1 MSADPG
7 VEAKRATSVA
17 MTFKEPD
24 VARRGGLTRYLALAS
39 HGAKRARRGSEDIA
53 RQGGLKAG
61 N

>member
-1 MSADPG
+1 
-7 VEAKRATSVA
+7 

-24 VARRGGLTRYLALAS
+24 VARRGGLARYLALAS